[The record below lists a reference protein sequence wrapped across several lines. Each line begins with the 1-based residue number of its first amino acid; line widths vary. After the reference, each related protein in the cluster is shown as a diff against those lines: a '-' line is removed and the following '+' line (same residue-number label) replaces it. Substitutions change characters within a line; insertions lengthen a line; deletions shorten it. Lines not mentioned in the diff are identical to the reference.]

1 MLTGS
6 FVAIRWSDK
15 ELMRITHQLLDMS
28 ADTAADNT
36 AQFSTKATVQLNTE
50 MSINR
55 GRKEGSE
62 HRHV

>member
-1 MLTGS
+1 
-6 FVAIRWSDK
+6 
-15 ELMRITHQLLDMS
+15 MRITHQLLDMS

-55 GRKEGSE
+55 GRKESSE